1 MMADFDAL
9 DRSRQNTGDALN
21 HDRIAGDGFEGRE
34 KAVRAALIQQ
44 AGYEP
49 GSLSAAD
56 VKQLQRAIGN
66 QAVGQLME
74 SLNPVQK
81 ADEIPEE
88 EEEEPVQGMM
98 APVQKVADGIP
109 EEGEEPLQGKMAPLQ
124 MAKTNHTGM
133 PDEVKG
139 KMEGAFDADFSDVRV
154 HPNSDLATD
163 IGALAYTQGS
173 DVHFAPG
180 QYNPGDA
187 VGQRIIGHEL
197 AHVIQQRDGRVQP
210 TTQAL
215 GMPVNDDPGLEGEA
229 DIKGAAAVEFEGKED

>member
-1 MMADFDAL
+1 MADFDTF
-9 DRSRQNTGDALN
+9 DRSRTNTGDALKRGQN
-21 HDRIAGDGFEGRE
+21 TGDGLALQE
-34 KAVRAALIQQ
+34 KITQSALVQRAGQ
-44 AGYEP
+44 EP
-49 GSLSAAD
+49 GALSAAD

-66 QAVGQLME
+66 QAVSQLME
-74 SLNPVQK
+74 SLNPIQK
-81 ADEIPEE
+81 ADEFPEE
-88 EEEEPVQGMM
+88 EEDPVQEM
-98 APVQKVADGIP
+98 I
-109 EEGEEPLQGKMAPLQ
+109 APLQ

-197 AHVIQQRDGRVQP
+197 THVIQQRDGRVQP

-229 DIKGAAAVEFEGKED
+229 EIKGAEAVEFEGKED